1 MRARKVSDEQI
12 IELYRQGLNQS
23 QIGAALD
30 VSNVAI
36 HKRLKRILVMASL
49 EKLTPKEQQ
58 FCIAVS
64 EGKTRTQAALEAYDC
79 SGIDSAKTVQR
90 QLMQK
95 EEIQQSISA
104 LMDIE
109 GLTRGYKIR
118 ILKSHV
124 DNKADPHVSL
134 KALDMS
140 FKLVNDYPPQ
150 RNINLNAD
158 FILSPVDL
166 ERYRN
171 R

>member
-1 MRARKVSDEQI
+1 MRARKVSDDQI
-12 IELYRQGLNQS
+12 LNLHEQGLNQS
-23 QIGAALD
+23 QIGEALG

-79 SGIDSAKTVQR
+79 SSIDSAKALQNT
-90 QLMQK
+90 LK
-95 EEIQQSISA
+95 GKPEIQDNITA

-109 GLTRGYKIR
+109 GLTRSHKIKT
-118 ILKSHV
+118 LKGHV

-140 FKLVNDYPPQ
+140 FKLANDYPPQ